1 MRFAR
6 QCGARVWAA
15 LRPLARD
22 TEPTAE
28 GEASL
33 VPLVSL
39 SSSSSHRTK
48 PSRAVPE
55 DDDIR
60 STRAEPQESKLKEIR
75 PCETNE
81 KRIFEGV
88 EGRFR
93 RNREKERER
102 EPLSWHPAQ
111 RVQNDAEAGRGEPSR
126 TAPRRG
132 GGGSAGPVVGGGGS
146 IEWEDWARGPRRA
159 RGGGRPVCPS
169 STRPVAFFPGGG
181 RGEGRGEVEEEEER
195 HGGRVGRP
203 TTPPGACP
211 ESARILYRARLIT
224 SRGVPRW
231 FTAANFSADRPNHR
245 PLTHFCALVLPERT
259 LGLHGRTIVVK
270 VKRSRI
276 ISLENNYC

>member
-1 MRFAR
+1 M
-6 QCGARVWAA
+6 WAA

-159 RGGGRPVCPS
+159 RGGGARSVLLPLAPWPFS
-169 STRPVAFFPGGG
+169 PAAGGE
-181 RGEGRGEVEEEEER
+181 RDEGRWRRRRRGTVDGW
-195 HGGRVGRP
+195 GGLRP
-203 TTPPGACP
+203 RQ
-211 ESARILYRARLIT
+211 ARAPSQLVY
-224 SRGVPRW
+224 S
-231 FTAANFSADRPNHR
+231 TAHD
-245 PLTHFCALVLPERT
+245 
-259 LGLHGRTIVVK
+259 
-270 VKRSRI
+270 
-276 ISLENNYC
+276 

>member
-33 VPLVSL
+33 VPSPSL

-93 RNREKERER
+93 WNREKERER
-102 EPLSWHPAQ
+102 ESHCRGILRSECKTMQ
-111 RVQNDAEAGRGEPSR
+111 RRVEGN
-126 TAPRRG
+126 RRG
-132 GGGSAGPVVGGGGS
+132 LLRGAVVGEARGQWWGEGAASSGRTGPAGPVAPGVGGARSVLLPLAPWPFSPAAGG
-146 IEWEDWARGPRRA
+146 E
-159 RGGGRPVCPS
+159 
-169 STRPVAFFPGGG
+169 
-181 RGEGRGEVEEEEER
+181 RGEGRWRRRRRGTVDGW
-195 HGGRVGRP
+195 GGLRP
-203 TTPPGACP
+203 RQ
-211 ESARILYRARLIT
+211 ARAPSQLVY
-224 SRGVPRW
+224 S
-231 FTAANFSADRPNHR
+231 TAHD
-245 PLTHFCALVLPERT
+245 
-259 LGLHGRTIVVK
+259 
-270 VKRSRI
+270 
-276 ISLENNYC
+276 